1 MASEMDL
8 VVAGGYAIGGTGLAS
23 MVFFTIRHFVLRVSK
38 DITTVT
44 VDAGQRDLV
53 NSLREEVVRL
63 EVLVKEMQATINQHT
78 SKIQSLEGEVM
89 RNRSN
94 AAAALALL
102 DVFECE
108 CNKGLKEKLVNI
120 LKKMAGVDEEP
131 GHKPG

>member
-1 MASEMDL
+1 
-8 VVAGGYAIGGTGLAS
+8 

-44 VDAGQRDLV
+44 VDAGQRKLV
-53 NSLREEVVRL
+53 NSLREEVGRL
-63 EVLVKEMQATINQHT
+63 EVLVKEMQSTINQHT

-108 CNKGLKEKLVNI
+108 CNQSIKQKLVNI
-120 LKKMAGVDEEP
+120 LKKMAGVED
-131 GHKPG
+131 